1 MKQTY
6 KKKRKYS
13 GSVALSSSL
22 NFVTNPIF
30 KKRGFVENKIITD
43 WDLIVGKDLGNCST
57 PKKISF
63 AKEQKSNGVLH
74 VEVYDSGIAME
85 MTYMEPVII
94 EKISVYFGY
103 KAIQK
108 IKIVQRPG
116 GQFKVYEEKKVI
128 ERNLSDEKKA
138 ILDSYLDEIEDEELK
153 AALNSLGHGVMSDM

>member
-6 KKKRKYS
+6 KKKRRYS

-30 KKRGFVENKIITD
+30 KRRGFVENKIITD
-43 WDLIVGKDLGNCST
+43 WDLIVGKDLGSCST

-63 AKEQKSNGVLH
+63 AREQKANGVLH

-103 KAIQK
+103 AAIK
-108 IKIVQRPG
+108 KLKIVQRPG
-116 GQFKVYEEKKVI
+116 GQFKVREEKEVI
-128 ERNLSDEKKA
+128 QHKLSDEKKA
-138 ILDSYLDEIEDEELK
+138 VLDGYLDDIDDEELR
-153 AALNSLGHGVMSDM
+153 AALSSLGQGVMSDM